1 MKNKFHIY
9 NAENILLIEK
19 DNLIQHSHFKM
30 LIKDFIQDL
39 DKDSLFGLELNDLCL
54 KYHKE
59 SFDLIYSIFLNLY
72 YYPYEKL
79 NKVFP
84 GIDEHKEFLL
94 NLTDTFYDYYRTSIR
109 FMLADKKIFSPNR
122 TVTVLNHFSNIVI
135 RYPRA

>member
-84 GIDEHKEFLL
+84 G
-94 NLTDTFYDYYRTSIR
+94 
-109 FMLADKKIFSPNR
+109 NR
-122 TVTVLNHFSNIVI
+122 
-135 RYPRA
+135 